1 MAEGLPGVQR
11 AEILN
16 LCDEVDTL
24 SRQLSDLCRRGEGN
38 SPQAQ
43 QIARLAIINQFRL
56 YFYVHFVC
64 FNHIFTLKILENYH
78 RS

>member
-1 MAEGLPGVQR
+1 MADGLPGVQR

-16 LCDEVDTL
+16 LCDEVDIL

-43 QIARLAIINQFRL
+43 QIAR
-56 YFYVHFVC
+56 
-64 FNHIFTLKILENYH
+64 
-78 RS
+78 

>member
-1 MAEGLPGVQR
+1 MADGLPGVQR

-16 LCDEVDTL
+16 LCDEVESL

-43 QIARLAIINQFRL
+43 QIAR
-56 YFYVHFVC
+56 
-64 FNHIFTLKILENYH
+64 
-78 RS
+78 